1 MFRSIAT
8 GLALGA
14 LMASSSFAADLS
26 VPAAPVV
33 SPPAPVSYSAPAHDW
48 SGFYA
53 GVITGYGFGDTALSG
68 GQNATIAGNGFLA
81 GVTAGANMQ
90 YDQFVFGVEGDVA
103 WDELAGSATCGAT
116 SCNTDHD
123 WNGSLRARAG
133 VALDP
138 VLIYA
143 TGGLAVAGIN
153 TGVSTAVPG
162 TTGTFT
168 DTYYGLT
175 VGGGVEAMLTEQL
188 SAKAEYAYTDFGDRV
203 APAGTLAATNTTVS
217 PSNHAIKVGLNFH
230 F

>member
-1 MFRSIAT
+1 MLRSIAT
-8 GLALGA
+8 GLLLGT
-14 LMASSSFAADLS
+14 LMASSSLAADLS
-26 VPAAPVV
+26 VPAAPSVT
-33 SPPAPVSYSAPAHDW
+33 PPAPVSYSTPGHDW

-53 GVITGYGFGDTALSG
+53 GVIAGSGFGDTTFSG
-68 GQNATIAGNGFLA
+68 GQSATVSGNGLLG

-90 YDQFVFGVEGDVA
+90 YDQFVYGVEGDLA
-103 WDELAGSATCGAT
+103 WDELAGSATCGTT

-123 WNGSLRARAG
+123 WNGTLRARVGYAI
-133 VALDP
+133 DP
-138 VLIYA
+138 VLVYA
-143 TGGLAVAGIN
+143 TGGLAAAGIN
-153 TGVSTAVPG
+153 TGVSTAVAG
-162 TTGTFT
+162 TTGTYS

-175 VGGGVEAMLTEQL
+175 VGAGVEAAITEQL